1 VWPIIGCG
9 ACEGR
14 LRLVARVFRR
24 RERETFALSFVQFFV
39 NFSPVSS
46 RAALKEWAISA
57 ESLAQ
62 GRQVLLLRKGGLL
75 DEDGAFQL
83 EHSAFYFLPTWFH
96 QERALVKAEH
106 QDLWEL
112 APREEDETA
121 KVAYLR
127 HFGQVEEVWR
137 LRENAESAL
146 QNAAHIYSQ
155 SYLDTRFGYQE
166 EKPLLCA
173 AIRVWTLEKPI
184 RYPLREH
191 DLGCKS
197 WVEWDA
203 PLEAC
208 ATLALS
214 KETFARNLQELRAIL
229 APVSL

>member
-1 VWPIIGCG
+1 M
-9 ACEGR
+9 
-14 LRLVARVFRR
+14 
-24 RERETFALSFVQFFV
+24 TST
-39 NFSPVSS
+39 PVSS

-62 GRQVLLLRKGGLL
+62 GRQILLLRKGGLL
-75 DEDGAFQL
+75 DEDGTFHL

-106 QDLWEL
+106 QDLWVQ
-112 APREEDETA
+112 APREQDETA

-127 HFGQVEEVWR
+127 HFGRVEEVWQ

-146 QNAAHIYSQ
+146 QNAAHIYSR

-173 AIRVWTLEKPI
+173 AIRIWTLQKPV
-184 RYPLREH
+184 RYELQER

-197 WVEWDA
+197 WVEWEA
-203 PLEAC
+203 PLEAS
-208 ATLALS
+208 ATPALAD
-214 KETFARNLQELRAIL
+214 ETFARKLQELRAIL